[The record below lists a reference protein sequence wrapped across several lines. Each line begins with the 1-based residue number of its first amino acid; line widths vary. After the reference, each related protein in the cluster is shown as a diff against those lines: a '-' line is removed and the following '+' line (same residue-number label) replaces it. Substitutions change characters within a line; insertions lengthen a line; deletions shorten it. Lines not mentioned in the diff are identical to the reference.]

1 MTNMN
6 NRANKQTK
14 ERAIDN
20 MQVDNMRTE
29 NSKAG
34 TKLHCD
40 KWSNRGPAKQSGFTL
55 IEIAIVLVIIG
66 LLLGGVLKGQELINT
81 ARVRSLS
88 NNIDGITSAW
98 FSFSDRYRAFPGDYA
113 QADINLPNIEHNGD
127 GNGLVGV
134 EGTEDSPEERALVWS
149 HLQAAGYITG
159 SYPGNDTAAPTVT
172 LNAYNCPVT
181 TCPDNGFGQG
191 MVVNRSAL
199 QQSAAAAPAAHE
211 LLTGRAIPSDVL
223 AELDRKIDDGTPSG
237 GSMQLGTL
245 GVGWGTDDE
254 ISACQGD
261 DEDVY
266 NMQAPSDNC
275 AAVFRNF

>member
-1 MTNMN
+1 MRIDSVQIKSMKLN
-6 NRANKQTK
+6 NQPARLN
-14 ERAIDN
+14 
-20 MQVDNMRTE
+20 
-29 NSKAG
+29 
-34 TKLHCD
+34 CD

-113 QADINLPNIEHNGD
+113 QAAVNLPNIQNSGD
-127 GNGLVGV
+127 GNGLVGDAN
-134 EGTEDSPEERALVWS
+134 GTDSPEERALVWS

-159 SYPGNDTAAPTVT
+159 SYPDAATAPTVD
-172 LNAYNCPVT
+172 LNAYDCGVD

-191 MVVNRSAL
+191 MLINRGAL
-199 QQSAAAAPAAHE
+199 QQSGTAGVNAHE

-223 AELDRKIDDGTPSG
+223 AELDRKIDDGTPSA
-237 GSMQLGTL
+237 GSMQLGII
-245 GVGWGTDDE
+245 GDGWGSGVE
-254 ISACQGD
+254 ITACQGTTVD
-261 DEDVY
+261 TY
-266 NMQAPSDNC
+266 NMQTPSDNC